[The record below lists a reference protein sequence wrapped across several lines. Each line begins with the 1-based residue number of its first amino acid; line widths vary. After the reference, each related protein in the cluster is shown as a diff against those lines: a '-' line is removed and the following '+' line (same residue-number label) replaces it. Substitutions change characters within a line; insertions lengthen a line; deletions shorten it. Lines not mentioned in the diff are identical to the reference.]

1 MNKYKIVSIVLA
13 IALLATMAHLVA
25 QHRQSANAADNT
37 NKAET
42 VMANILSRKS
52 VRSYTDEAVTRQQLD
67 TLVRVAMAAPTGKD
81 MRPWKFIVIDDKSV
95 MQQLAAQLPKAKMLA
110 EAQAA
115 ILVCGDLSI
124 KDKEGKPSTNWA
136 FDCSAASENL
146 LLQAEAMGL
155 GAVWTGVYPYEDRTD
170 AIKKVFELPDDIV
183 PFSLIPIG
191 YPKGDPQPK
200 DKFDKDNIHYNKY

>member
-25 QHRQSANAADNT
+25 QHRQSADATANA
-37 NKAET
+37 NKADV

-52 VRSYTDEAVTRQQLD
+52 VRSYTDEAVSRQQLD
-67 TLVRVAMAAPTGKD
+67 TLVRAAMAAPTGKD
-81 MRPWKFIVIDDKSV
+81 MRPWKFVVIDDKNV
-95 MQQLAAQLPKAKMLA
+95 MKQLAAQLPKAKMLT

-124 KDKEGKPSTNWA
+124 KDKDGKSSTNWA

-155 GAVWTGVYPYEDRTD
+155 GAVWTGVYPYDERMD
-170 AIKKVFELPDDIV
+170 AIKKVVELPDSIV

-191 YPKGDPQPK
+191 HPKGDPQPK
-200 DKFDKDNIHYNKY
+200 DKYDKDNIHYNKY